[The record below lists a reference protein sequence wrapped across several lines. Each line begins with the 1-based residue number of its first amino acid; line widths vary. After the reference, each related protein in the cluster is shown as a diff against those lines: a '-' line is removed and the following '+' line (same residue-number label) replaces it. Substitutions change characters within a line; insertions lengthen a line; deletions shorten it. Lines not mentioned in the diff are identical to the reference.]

1 MSQSTVCLSQLT
13 EVAFAFAIEYVRE
26 TDYGPQGSAPDIS
39 GKGIVNPIGTILS
52 VAMMFKYSLNL
63 PNEAK
68 TIEQAVKNAID
79 SGVLTK
85 DLGGSATTKEMGDAV
100 VKELEKA
107 LKK

>member
-1 MSQSTVCLSQLT
+1 
-13 EVAFAFAIEYVRE
+13 
-26 TDYGPQGSAPDIS
+26 
-39 GKGIVNPIGTILS
+39 
-52 VAMMFKYSLNL
+52 MMFKYSLNL
-63 PNEAK
+63 PKEAK
-68 TIEQAVKNAID
+68 IIEQAVKNAID